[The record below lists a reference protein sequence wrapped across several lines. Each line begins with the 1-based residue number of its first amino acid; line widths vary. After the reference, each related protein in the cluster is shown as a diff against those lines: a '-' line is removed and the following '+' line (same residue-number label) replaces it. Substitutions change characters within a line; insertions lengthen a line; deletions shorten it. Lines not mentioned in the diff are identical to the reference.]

1 MATLPYISDSSIM
14 PGLLKLHECLCATL
28 SARNLDPKCECALL
42 HGEGTQPSLP
52 KAGNGYA
59 WVGLNGVFPSKTF
72 PSQDSN
78 SGNCGSPLVAS
89 VTMGIM
95 RCYAV
100 KAVGESVEN
109 MMLYM
114 DKQMAD
120 MAAMRYA
127 IECCAAD
134 DELQVSLGAYVPI
147 GPEGGIYGGNWSLS
161 IGQ

>member
-42 HGEGTQPSLP
+42 HGEGTQPALP

-59 WVGLNGVFPSKTF
+59 WVGLNGVFPSKVF
-72 PSQDSN
+72 PTQEAGASS
-78 SGNCGSPLVAS
+78 CRAPLAAT
-89 VTMGIM
+89 VTMGII
-95 RCYAV
+95 RCYAI
-100 KAVGESVEN
+100 KTVGESVES
-109 MMLYM
+109 MMMYM

-127 IECCAAD
+127 IECCAQD
-134 DELQVSLGAYVPI
+134 EELQVSLGAYTPI
-147 GPEGGIYGGNWSLS
+147 GPEGGIYGGTWSLS
-161 IGQ
+161 FGQ